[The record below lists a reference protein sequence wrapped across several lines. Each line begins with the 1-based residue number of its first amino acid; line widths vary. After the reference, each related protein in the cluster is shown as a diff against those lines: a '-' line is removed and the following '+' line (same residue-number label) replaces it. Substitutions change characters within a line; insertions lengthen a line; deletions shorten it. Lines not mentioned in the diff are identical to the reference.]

1 MIAQPST
8 LSGQSVGKGIN
19 TDYHNTNWIPSA
31 RFVYNFARSNSLTFT
46 YGGSSREPDFM
57 QLQPVTDSSNLNNIV
72 IGNPNLQAELT
83 RKLSLQYN
91 KFDNKSG
98 RSFFTNLSYDQT
110 NNKIVNS
117 RVNNPS
123 GTGRTTSYLNTDGFY
138 NINFNGSITRPFS
151 NRRFTPSISF
161 NANYNNNISYTDNQ
175 RTKGNN
181 WNIRPAASFRVD
193 INDIADVSVNASY
206 TIYQTTTKYTNFTN
220 KTKAKTLN
228 LGINGRNYF
237 FKDLTIGYDFS
248 KNINYGF
255 SSNVNSNP
263 VILNLYA
270 EYRFLKNNRA
280 TVKLQGYDLFNQNT
294 GITRTIYE
302 TTITDSRNNRLA
314 HYFLLTFNYR
324 VQKFSGGNRP
334 NGRRGN

>member
-1 MIAQPST
+1 
-8 LSGQSVGKGIN
+8 LSGQSIGKGIE

-31 RFVYNFARSNSLTFT
+31 RFVYNFARSHSLTLT
-46 YGGSSREPDFM
+46 YGGNSREPDFM

-72 IGNPNLQAELT
+72 VGNPNLQAELT
-83 RKLSLQYN
+83 RTLSLQYN

-98 RSFFTNLSYDQT
+98 RSLFTNLSFNQT
-110 NNKIVNS
+110 DNKIVNS

-151 NRRFTPSISF
+151 NRRFVPSFNF

-181 WNIRPAASFRVD
+181 WNVRPSASFRVD
-193 INDIADVSVNASY
+193 LDDIIDVTANASY
-206 TIYQTTTKYTNFTN
+206 TIYQTTTKYATFTN
-220 KTKAKTLN
+220 TTKARTLN
-228 LGINGRNYF
+228 IGINGRNYF
-237 FKDLTIGYDFS
+237 FKDLTLGYDFS

-255 SSNVNSNP
+255 SSSVNANP

-270 EYRFLKNNRA
+270 EYRFLKKRA

-294 GITRTIYE
+294 GINRTIYE
-302 TTITDSRNNRLA
+302 TTITDSRSNRLA
-314 HYFLLTFNYR
+314 RYFLLTFNYR
-324 VQKFSGGNRP
+324 VQKFGGKGVRV
-334 NGRRGN
+334 NGQGKMREPRQRR